1 MKDYI
6 NERYKLEKQEKK
18 NIDYDEVIGTKKEF
32 VRFCRWC
39 KKPIYDG
46 DTYCLI
52 THIKL
57 HTEYKIC
64 FSCGMRYSQ
73 NENYEVTTLEA
84 IK

>member
-18 NIDYDEVIGTKKEF
+18 NIDYEDLIGTKKEL
-32 VRFCRWC
+32 VCICRWC
-39 KKPIYDG
+39 KRRIYDG

-64 FSCGMRYSQ
+64 FNCGMRYSQ
-73 NENYEVTTLEA
+73 NENYEVITLEA
-84 IK
+84 

>member
-39 KKPIYDG
+39 KNPYMTEI
-46 DTYCLI
+46 
-52 THIKL
+52 
-57 HTEYKIC
+57 HT
-64 FSCGMRYSQ
+64 
-73 NENYEVTTLEA
+73 A
-84 IK
+84 